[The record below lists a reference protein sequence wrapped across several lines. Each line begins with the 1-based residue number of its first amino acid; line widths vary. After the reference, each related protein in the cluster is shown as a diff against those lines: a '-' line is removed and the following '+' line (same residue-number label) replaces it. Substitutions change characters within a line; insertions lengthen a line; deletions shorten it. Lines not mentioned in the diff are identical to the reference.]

1 MIVVDTNV
9 LSEVMKPS
17 PAPAVVAWLAGVD
30 LKGLF
35 TTVVN
40 EAEIRLGIELLPNG
54 RRKRELQEA
63 AERIIALFD
72 IRILS
77 FDSMATQ
84 YFAQII
90 ASRRRMGLLIDD
102 LDAQIAAVARS
113 HHMALATRN
122 VLDFH
127 GTGIKVVD
135 PWRV

>member
-17 PAPAVVAWLAGVD
+17 PAPAVVVWLAGVE
-30 LKGLF
+30 LEGLF

-84 YFAQII
+84 YFAQIV
-90 ASRRRMGLLIDD
+90 AGRRRMGQPIDD

-127 GTGIKVVD
+127 GTGIKVLD

>member
-17 PAPAVVAWLAGVD
+17 PAPAVVAWLAGVEI
-30 LKGLF
+30 KGLF

-90 ASRRRMGLLIDD
+90 AGRRRMGQPIDD

-113 HHMALATRN
+113 HNMALATRN

-127 GTGIKVVD
+127 GTGIKVLD